1 MIRLVPDW
9 LLYIV
14 VITVLVFVLF
24 RVDQRQDAPEA
35 LPDSPQTGSF
45 LPPPSQYDPAVLAEV
60 GPIASGLGS
69 AFAISTDGW
78 WLTARHVVDGCDAV
92 GLVVSRGAAVRVQEV
107 KRAEFADIALLKTDS
122 SFVPH
127 TEDAEAPARR
137 VLSLDTSERRF
148 QIGQRAFHVG
158 FPQGRPGEA
167 YSRLIGRETLI
178 ARGRYDLEEPVLAW
192 AELGRT
198 IGLRGSLAGIS
209 GGPALAANGQV
220 IGITVAESARR
231 GRIYTAAPSS
241 ILRLLRVEQV
251 EATGTPSERL
261 TPNNYGQASDDMR
274 RDLAVAQVVCVA
286 GEQAPAS

>member
-14 VITVLVFVLF
+14 VITVVVFVLF
-24 RVDQRQDAPEA
+24 RVDQRHDAPEA
-35 LPDSPQTGSF
+35 LPDAPQTGAF
-45 LPPPSQYDPAVLAEV
+45 LPPPSQYDPAVLVEV
-60 GPIASGLGS
+60 GPVASGMGS
-69 AFAISTDGW
+69 AFAIAPDGW

-92 GLVVSRGAAVRVQEV
+92 GLVVSRGQAVRVIDV
-107 KRAEFADIALLKTDS
+107 KRAEFADIALLR
-122 SFVPH
+122 
-127 TEDAEAPARR
+127 TEGAPVAM
-137 VLSLDTSERRF
+137 SLDTSERRF

-158 FPQGRPGEA
+158 FPQGQPGEA

-178 ARGRYDLEEPVLAW
+178 ARGRYDLEEPVLVW

-198 IGLRGSLAGIS
+198 SGLRGSLAGIS

-251 EATGTPSERL
+251 AATGTPGERL
-261 TPNNYGQASDDMR
+261 TPDNYGQVSDDMR
-274 RDLAVAQVVCVA
+274 RNLAVAQVVCVT
-286 GEQAPAS
+286 GHDTPGT